1 LAFTLTISQIQF
13 PRLSYLGLLIPRLK
27 PFFSQSLIYPDVEP
41 KDAWLSYQGV
51 PLKWHY
57 PLGLLYDLYSG
68 CEPYSADGQGEEQL
82 SEESRAWKL
91 TVHFSEYPVEQLV
104 KLDAG
109 GKHLYD
115 LYMNSVKEVRQPSLL
130 EFSKSKIAGGLPS

>member
-1 LAFTLTISQIQF
+1 MCRGFTLTFLQIQF
-13 PRLSYLGLLIPRLK
+13 PRLSYLGLLISKLK
-27 PFFSQSLIYPDVEP
+27 PFFASSLIYPDVEP
-41 KDAWLSYQGV
+41 EEAWLSYQGV

-68 CEPYSADGQGEEQL
+68 CEPYSAEGQKEGLLDEA
-82 SEESRAWKL
+82 SCAWKL
-91 TVHFSEYPVEQLV
+91 TVHFSDYPVEQLV

-115 LYMNSVKEVRQPSLL
+115 LYMNSVKEVRRPPLL
-130 EFSKSKIAGGLPS
+130 EYTQS